1 MLFSYRPTEEGS
13 ILFGD
18 YLFGFEG
25 ITFTPL
31 LGAESE
37 AGEDVL
43 GAGDLW
49 KLSSILI
56 CFDLSDADVVE
67 TAPPH
72 IFGSVSPAL

>member
-1 MLFSYRPTEEGS
+1 MLFSYRPTEERS

-25 ITFTPL
+25 IAFAPL

-43 GAGDLW
+43 GAGDL
-49 KLSSILI
+49 
-56 CFDLSDADVVE
+56 
-67 TAPPH
+67 
-72 IFGSVSPAL
+72 

>member
-25 ITFTPL
+25 IAFAPL

-43 GAGDLW
+43 GAGDL
-49 KLSSILI
+49 
-56 CFDLSDADVVE
+56 
-67 TAPPH
+67 
-72 IFGSVSPAL
+72 